1 MYHLTE
7 AYLMMLLLTLL
18 SAYLGALIFAAA
30 VVAPAAIRLLSVE
43 NAARLLRAFW
53 ATYHRFAVI
62 GALTL
67 TAIGTLAA
75 PFSALPAI
83 YAVLLTSLGA
93 LMTLC
98 FFTGLQ
104 LIPRINQ
111 ASDDQDLARFQTL
124 HRLDI
129 ILVATGM
136 VIGLLLVIALGYVL
150 PGHFTFWQH

>member
-1 MYHLTE
+1 
-7 AYLMMLLLTLL
+7 MMLLLLL
-18 SAYLGALIFAAA
+18 PSAYLGALIFATA

-43 NAARLLRAFW
+43 NAARLLPDFW

-93 LMTLC
+93 LMTSLL
-98 FFTGLQ
+98 FTGLQ
-104 LIPRINQ
+104 LIPQSTR

-136 VIGLLLVIALGYVL
+136 VIGLLLLL
-150 PGHFTFWQH
+150 KR

>member
-7 AYLMMLLLTLL
+7 AYLMISLLTLL
-18 SAYLGALIFAAA
+18 SAFLGALIFSAA
-30 VVAPAAIRLLSVE
+30 VVAQA
-43 NAARLLRAFW
+43 AARLLSAEDAALLLRSFW

-83 YAVLLTSLGA
+83 YVVLLTSLGA

-98 FFTGLQ
+98 FFSGLL
-104 LIPRINQ
+104 LIPRINH
-111 ASDDQDLARFQTL
+111 ASDHQDAARFQTL
-124 HRLDI
+124 HRLDTA
-129 ILVATGM
+129 LVAAGM
-136 VIGLLLVIALGYVL
+136 GIGLLLIVALAYVL